1 MKKICLNCSF
11 CDVALRDKEYDS
23 ILDMIADD
31 ENNYLICLKYN
42 KKTDDYFTC
51 KEYKKDKNRENDL
64 RG

>member
-1 MKKICLNCSF
+1 M
-11 CDVALRDKEYDS
+11 ALRDKEYDS

-51 KEYKKDKNRENDL
+51 KEYKKDKNRENDIKQ
-64 RG
+64 GC